1 MNRHWGNRL
10 TIIGLAA
17 LTAMSL
23 CADDKDKDNDSRP
36 DGKGDGTMQ
45 HQLAPDP
52 FAKPGGGSSSNGI
65 NYHGG
70 PVMLGTTNMHFIY
83 YGNWSANSTLTTA
96 QTILAD
102 FASHFGGSPYYN
114 INTTYF
120 DGSNNHVANSVTFA
134 GAVSVGSPFGNSISD
149 ANLLSIVAS
158 QNPTDTNGVYFV
170 LTSPEVNESSGFC
183 TQYCGFHTHA
193 TINGHDIK
201 YSFVGDG
208 ARCPSACSA
217 QTVTP
222 NGNLDADEMVNVIS
236 HEFEESTSDPDL
248 NAWFDRRGQ
257 ENADKCNFNFGAT
270 QTTGTGAHYN
280 QTLGTR
286 NYLIQQNWLNANGGL
301 CVQHNP

>member
-1 MNRHWGNRL
+1 MKINRL
-10 TIIGLAA
+10 AIIGLAV

-23 CADDKDKDNDSRP
+23 AADDKDKGGDSDARP

-52 FAKPGGGSSSNGI
+52 FAGKNARTGSNGI
-65 NYHGG
+65 SYHGG

-83 YGNWSANSTLTTA
+83 YGNWSANSTLTGA

-102 FASHFGGSPYYN
+102 FASHFGGTGYYN

-120 DGSNNHVANSVTFA
+120 DGSNNHVANSVTYA
-134 GAVSVGSPFGNSISD
+134 GAVSVGSPFGNNISD
-149 ANLLSIVAS
+149 ANLVSIVAS
-158 QNPTDTNGVYFV
+158 TNPTDTNGVYFV
-170 LTSPEVNESSGFC
+170 LTSPEVNETSGFC

-193 TINGHDIK
+193 TINGNDIK

-217 QTVTP
+217 QTTTP
-222 NGNLDADEMVNVIS
+222 NGNLDADEMANVIS

-270 QTTGTGAHYN
+270 FTTSNGAQAN
-280 QTLGTR
+280 QTFGSRT
-286 NYLIQQNWLNANGGL
+286 YLIQQNWLNANGGL
-301 CVQHNP
+301 CAQRFP